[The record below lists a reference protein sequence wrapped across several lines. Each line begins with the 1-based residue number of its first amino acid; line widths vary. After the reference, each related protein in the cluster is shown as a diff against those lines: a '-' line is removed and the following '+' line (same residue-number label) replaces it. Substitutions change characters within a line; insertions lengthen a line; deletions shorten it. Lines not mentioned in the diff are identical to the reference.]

1 MHHRPSRNS
10 LDREIVSGEVESWG
24 ESTVRL
30 VERRE
35 NRRLGRALTDGRKP
49 ASCLRMSHWAHSY
62 QKKSGWREIHDG
74 MGVQHFYGRA
84 LSVGEGDMHPEKVRY
99 RQIGDK
105 ACSR

>member
-1 MHHRPSRNS
+1 M
-10 LDREIVSGEVESWG
+10 
-24 ESTVRL
+24 
-30 VERRE
+30 ERRE
-35 NRRLGRALTDGRKP
+35 KRLGLALTAGWEP
-49 ASCLRMSHWAHSY
+49 TSSLGMSHWAHAY
-62 QKKSGWREIHDG
+62 QNISGWREIHDG